1 MPTISEIIDAIEEF
15 APANYQESW
24 DNTGLQVGDKN
35 AACTGVLL
43 CVDVTPTV
51 VDEAISR
58 GCNMIVS
65 HHPLLFNGLKNIVGE
80 TPVQQCVIRAIAN
93 GISIYSSHTAVDNTP
108 GGVSHVMAQMLGV
121 TPDAVLEPLDGTDN
135 GVGTGIVGELAQPL
149 SPRQLVERV
158 KEAFGS
164 PIARCSNP
172 VLAPQVI
179 HRVAMCGGSGGSM
192 FATAEHAG
200 AQAYITSDTR
210 YHDFVDHQN
219 CIFIIDIGHFE
230 SEQCTKDIF
239 YRIISQK
246 FTTFAVYKA
255 QCERNPI
262 NYL

>member
-1 MPTISEIIDAIEEF
+1 MPKVSEIIDAIEEF

-24 DNTGLQVGDKN
+24 DNTGLQVGDRN
-35 AACTGVLL
+35 AVCTGVLL

-51 VDEAISR
+51 VDEAIER

-65 HHPLLFNGLKNIVGE
+65 HHPLLFNGLKNIVGA
-80 TPVQQCVIRAIAN
+80 TPVQQCVIQAIAN

-121 TPDAVLEPLDGTDN
+121 MPDSVLEPLAAADD
-135 GVGTGIVGELAQPL
+135 GVGTGIVGEMTTPRP
-149 SPRQLVERV
+149 PRQLVECV

-164 PIARCSNP
+164 PITRCTNP
-172 VLAPQVI
+172 DAAPETI
-179 HRVAMCGGSGGSM
+179 HRVALCGGSGGSLIGL
-192 FATAEHAG
+192 AEHAG

-210 YHDFVDHQN
+210 YHDFVDRQN
-219 CIFIIDIGHFE
+219 SIFIIDIGHFE